1 MTPEQEWI
9 IANLLSNC
17 SPIVQRICSSK
28 YKAIVIPPPDL
39 DSEDSDDEYS
49 DDQYSD
55 DEYSDDQ
62 YSDDQYSDD
71 FEEESDSSDQEE

>member
-28 YKAIVIPPPDL
+28 YKGIVISPPDL
-39 DSEDSDDEYS
+39 DSEDCDDEYS
-49 DDQYSD
+49 DD
-55 DEYSDDQ
+55 
-62 YSDDQYSDD
+62 
-71 FEEESDSSDQEE
+71 FEEDSDSSEQEE

>member
-1 MTPEQEWI
+1 MTPEQEGI

-28 YKAIVIPPPDL
+28 YKGIVIPPPDL

-49 DDQYSD
+49 DD
-55 DEYSDDQ
+55 E
-62 YSDDQYSDD
+62 YSDD
-71 FEEESDSSDQEE
+71 FEEDSDSSEQEE